1 MMSREINVKKLR
13 KKTHLTLARLA
24 ELSGYDITCLVRLEQ
39 GEKVPSRVRE
49 SVIAL
54 LLQAREEGVGLDVRI
69 WRERALKAEN
79 KVDIL
84 LGMIKGG
91 EWMLW
96 TVPVTEENFYNSSM
110 YFIP

>member
-1 MMSREINVKKLR
+1 MMSREIHVKKLR

-39 GEKVPSRVRE
+39 GEKVPSRMRE

-54 LLQAREEGVGLDVRI
+54 LLQAREEGLGLDVRI

-84 LGMIKGG
+84 LGMVKGG
-91 EWMLW
+91 MNALD
-96 TVPVTEENFYNSSM
+96 SSRD
-110 YFIP
+110 

>member
-1 MMSREINVKKLR
+1 MLG
-13 KKTHLTLARLA
+13 H
-24 ELSGYDITCLVRLEQ
+24 
-39 GEKVPSRVRE
+39 
-49 SVIAL
+49 
-54 LLQAREEGVGLDVRI
+54 
-69 WRERALKAEN
+69 KAEN

>member
-13 KKTHLTLARLA
+13 KKAHLTLDRLA
-24 ELSGYDITCLVRLEQ
+24 ELSGYGMVRLEQ
-39 GEKVPSRVRE
+39 GEKVPSRMRE

-54 LLQAREEGVGLDVRI
+54 LLQAREEGLGLDVRI

-84 LGMIKGG
+84 LGMVKGG
-91 EWMLW
+91 MDTLD
-96 TVPVTEENFYNSSM
+96 SSHD
-110 YFIP
+110 

>member
-24 ELSGYDITCLVRLEQ
+24 ALSGFDITCLVRLEQ

-91 EWMLW
+91 MDALD
-96 TVPVTEENFYNSSM
+96 SSRD
-110 YFIP
+110 

>member
-1 MMSREINVKKLR
+1 MCVNAPVTLSSPLNNLVISRLFNLLQPIS
-13 KKTHLTLARLA
+13 TLFNYL
-24 ELSGYDITCLVRLEQ
+24 CLVT
-39 GEKVPSRVRE
+39 SRVRE

-91 EWMLW
+91 MDALD
-96 TVPVTEENFYNSSM
+96 SSRD
-110 YFIP
+110 

>member
-1 MMSREINVKKLR
+1 MCVNAPVTLSSPLNNLVISRLFNLLQPIS
-13 KKTHLTLARLA
+13 TLFNYL
-24 ELSGYDITCLVRLEQ
+24 CLVT
-39 GEKVPSRVRE
+39 
-49 SVIAL
+49 VIAL

-91 EWMLW
+91 MDALD
-96 TVPVTEENFYNSSM
+96 SSRD
-110 YFIP
+110 

>member
-1 MMSREINVKKLR
+1 MIPV
-13 KKTHLTLARLA
+13 TPH
-24 ELSGYDITCLVRLEQ
+24 LVRLEQ

-91 EWMLW
+91 MDALD
-96 TVPVTEENFYNSSM
+96 SSRD
-110 YFIP
+110 

>member
-1 MMSREINVKKLR
+1 MCVNAPVTLSSPLNNLVISRLFNLLQPIS
-13 KKTHLTLARLA
+13 TLFNYL
-24 ELSGYDITCLVRLEQ
+24 CLVTLEQ

-91 EWMLW
+91 MDALD
-96 TVPVTEENFYNSSM
+96 SSRD
-110 YFIP
+110 